1 MIPVNSD
8 GDKVAPPSGLDLD
21 VCKVGSL
28 ALLRPHRLGVEAL
41 EGYLQET
48 H

>member
-1 MIPVNSD
+1 MISVDCD
-8 GDKVAPPSGLDLD
+8 GDKSAPPSGLDLD
-21 VCKVGSL
+21 VGKVGSL